1 MATGLMLLAGFSM
14 PVAGGVFLGT
24 LGAFAVRGLVRL
36 SWMGVRALWAKYGHR
51 IY

>member
-1 MATGLMLLAGFSM
+1 MSTGASILGGMSLTI
-14 PVAGGVFLGT
+14 AGGVFLGT

-36 SWMGVRALWAKYGHR
+36 AAQGVRALWAKYGHR